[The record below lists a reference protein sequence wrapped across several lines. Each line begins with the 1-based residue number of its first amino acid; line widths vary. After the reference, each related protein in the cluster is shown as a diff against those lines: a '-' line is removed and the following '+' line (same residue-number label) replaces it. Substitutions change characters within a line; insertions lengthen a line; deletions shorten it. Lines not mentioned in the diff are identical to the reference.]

1 MVVQIK
7 DIAEYADK
15 LVILRG
21 WICGRR
27 QSGKNLLFLLLRDG
41 TGRIQ
46 AVVSADEV
54 TAEEFQTA
62 TEANLESSC
71 EVTGKVCV
79 DERAPGGHE
88 LTVTGFT
95 PVGSSTPDYPIQPKG
110 RGEQAH
116 GVDHLLENRHLW
128 LRTERQWAIMRLR
141 DRVILYLR
149 LFLDA
154 EGFTCVDSP
163 IITANAC
170 EGTSTLFKL
179 DYFDRTAYLSQS
191 GQLYNEPACAS
202 LGRVYCFGPTFRAEK
217 SFTRKHLTEFW
228 MLEPEAAFLTQ
239 DENVELQTRIVKYV
253 VRRVLEENADL
264 IEKIHDPRQLD
275 HAERE
280 ETAEEVLA
288 RLSTAHDSDFV
299 RLTYDSA
306 LERLKDA
313 GEPLEW
319 GEDFG
324 APHETLLG
332 GLYDV
337 PVFVERWPADA
348 KAFYMEPDPADDRY
362 VQCDDLIA
370 SGGYGELIGGSIR
383 AHDLHVLEKRIKEHK
398 LDRQAFEWYLDLRR
412 YGTVPHG
419 GFGLGLE
426 RFVQWLG
433 GIRHIR
439 EAIAFPRTIKRLE
452 P

>member
-7 DIAEYADK
+7 DIAEYVDK

-21 WICGRR
+21 WVCGKRR
-27 QSGKNLLFLLLRDG
+27 SGKRLLFLQLRDG
-41 TGRIQ
+41 SGRIQ
-46 AVVSADEV
+46 AVVSVDDVPEREFEAADD
-54 TAEEFQTA
+54 
-62 TEANLESSC
+62 ANLESSC
-71 EVTGKVCV
+71 EVAGLVRE
-79 DERAPGGHE
+79 DERAPSGYE
-88 LTVTGFT
+88 LTVHGFT
-95 PVGSSTPDYPIQPKG
+95 LLGSSSPDYPIQPKG
-110 RGEQAH
+110 RGEEAH
-116 GVDHLLENRHLW
+116 GVDYLLEHRHLW
-128 LRTERQWAIMRLR
+128 LRTERQWAILRLR
-141 DRVILYLR
+141 DRAIFYLR
-149 LFLDA
+149 RFLDK

-163 IITANAC
+163 ILTANAC

-179 DYFDRTAYLSQS
+179 DYFDRAAYLSQS

-228 MLEPEAAFLTQ
+228 MLEPEVAFLTHN
-239 DENVELQTRIVKYV
+239 DNIRLQTQIVKYV
-253 VRRVLEENADL
+253 VKYILKYHNDLIEQIHNPKALDFNPEEENA
-264 IEKIHDPRQLD
+264 EKVI
-275 HAERE
+275 
-280 ETAEEVLA
+280 A
-288 RLSTAHDSDFV
+288 RLEAATQKRFK
-299 RLTYDSA
+299 RLTYDEA

-319 GEDFG
+319 GKDFG
-324 APHETLLG
+324 APHETTLG

-337 PVFVERWPADA
+337 PVFVERWPAKS
-348 KAFYMEPDPADDRY
+348 KAFYMEPDPDDDRY

-383 AHDLHVLEKRIKEHK
+383 AHDPEVLEKRIEEHG
-398 LDRQAFEWYLDLRR
+398 LDLGDFRWYLDLRR
-412 YGTVPHG
+412 YGSVPHG

-433 GIRHIR
+433 GVRHIR
-439 EAIAFPRTIKRLE
+439 EVIAFPRTIKRLE